1 MPARMPLSQPRN
13 SEQQRSTLRTL
24 TVLRTLNETTRSTV
38 SELSKTTGIPR
49 PSLYRILETMRV
61 AGYVRQAE
69 DDGRYQLTSLIRS
82 LSYGFEEYA
91 WIKDVAAPLLHELQR
106 EILWPTDLADSVG
119 DAMYLRETTRRAS
132 PLAIDHRAPGLK
144 VPMLVSASGR
154 AYLANCPDSEREEI
168 LRILRRSTDPHD
180 AAAKNRRSVA
190 RILMT
195 TRANGY
201 GQRYGEDFMPETGS
215 IAIPIKTKK
224 RLIAC
229 LNITFIASALTPKQA
244 ADRYLPAMKRTANAI
259 AAGVDNL

>member
-1 MPARMPLSQPRN
+1 MTLSQVRDT
-13 SEQQRSTLRTL
+13 EQQRGTLRTL
-24 TVLRTLNETTRSTV
+24 AVLRTLNENTRSTV

-49 PSLYRILETMRV
+49 PSLYRILETMRA
-61 AGYVRQAE
+61 AGYVRRAV

-91 WIKDVAAPLLHELQR
+91 WIKDVATPLLHELQR

-132 PLAIDHRAPGLK
+132 PLAIDHRAPGLR

-154 AYLANCPDSEREEI
+154 AYLAYCPDSEREEI
-168 LRILRRSTDPHD
+168 LRILRQSQNPHD
-180 AAAKNRRSVA
+180 AVARNRRSVA
-190 RILMT
+190 RILMS

-201 GQRYGEDFMPETGS
+201 GQRFGENFMRETGS
-215 IAIPIKTKK
+215 IAIPIRTRK

-229 LNITFIASALTPKQA
+229 LNITFIASAITPRQA
-244 ADRYLPAMKRTANAI
+244 ADRYLAAMRRTASAI
-259 AAGVDNL
+259 AAGVDHL